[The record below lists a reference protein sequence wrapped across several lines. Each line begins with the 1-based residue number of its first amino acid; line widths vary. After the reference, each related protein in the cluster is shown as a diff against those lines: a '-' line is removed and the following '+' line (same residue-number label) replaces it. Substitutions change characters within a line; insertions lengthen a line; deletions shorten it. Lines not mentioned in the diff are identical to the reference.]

1 MHLRLLAFAALSLAV
16 PATAATR
23 NFGIQDFDRIRVT
36 GPFKVQLVTGVAP
49 FAKATGDMDAIDNVS
64 VDVEGRTLIVQQ
76 NASSWSS
83 FPGRNSGPVTI
94 EIGTHDLSAAWLNG
108 AGLLS
113 IDPVKEPSFELSVQG
128 AGSASVGSITV
139 DTLKIG
145 VSGSGSATIAGTAPQ
160 LTATLFGASTLDGS
174 ALTTKDATIGA
185 QGTAVMKLTATD
197 AVKIDAEGPVTLTFS
212 GSPAC
217 TLHAQGPAEVTG
229 CRTEAP

>member
-1 MHLRLLAFAALSLAV
+1 MHLRLLAFAALSLAA

-23 NFGIQDFDRIRVT
+23 NFGIEDFDRIRVT

-49 FAKATGDMDAIDNVS
+49 FARATGDMEAIDDVS
-64 VDVEGRTLIVQQ
+64 VDVEGRTLVIQQ
-76 NASSWSS
+76 NASNWSS
-83 FPGRNSGPVTI
+83 FPGQNSGPVTI

-108 AGLLS
+108 SGLLS
-113 IDPVKEPSFELSVQG
+113 IDRVKEPSFELSIQG
-128 AGSASVGSITV
+128 AGSASVGSMTV
-139 DTLKIG
+139 DTLKVG
-145 VSGSGSATIAGTAPQ
+145 LSGSGSATISGTAPQ
-160 LTATLFGASTLDGS
+160 LTATLFGASTFDGS

-212 GSPAC
+212 GNPAC

-229 CRTEAP
+229 CRSEAP